1 MSSQPANSSTSSG
14 EQKKDEN
21 RDHATS
27 QFDTSLSQRDDD
39 SSDELTNS
47 NPDPEAFVGH
57 KESDSDSHQAGTDNE
72 DLERDA
78 VETYDPIPE
87 GGDELTR
94 YESSAALSRSLSR
107 RLTGADKL
115 IEEANNTD
123 EPLPK
128 MGGDRPYPPGLPDR
142 SPYAI
147 QFDGPLDPLHP
158 HNYSLIK
165 KIFFTASV
173 GLAALS
179 VSMGSAFFAESQEVI
194 MEKFHVGATT
204 ATLGTSLFVFGF
216 ASGPVIWGPLCELFG
231 RKTVM
236 VPSTFGYVCFS
247 FAVATAKDL
256 QTIMI
261 CRFFAGFVGAAPLVV
276 APAVM
281 ADLFSAKARGT
292 AIAVF
297 AMVLFGGPM
306 LAPILGGFTVKNPGL
321 GWRWTSYFCALIG
334 VLSFLMNTLVL
345 EETHHAIILTQKAEK
360 LRRRTGNWGIFAPHE
375 EVNLSFREIVEKNI
389 TRPIVML
396 VTEPI
401 LLLITIYNAFI
412 YGMLYL
418 FLTAIPLIFLG
429 NYRFSQGVAELPY
442 LAMLIGIFF
451 GGLTIIF
458 FEKRYNRAMDAN
470 GGKPVPEERLPPMM
484 VGSFFFAGGIFWLG
498 WAGDYADRVPWIVP
512 TLGAGFIGYGLILIF
527 LPCLNYI
534 IDCYLF
540 FAASALA
547 GNTFL
552 RSAFG
557 AVFPLFA
564 RQMFESMQIKWAS
577 TLLGCVAIVMIPVPF
592 LFYKYG
598 RRLRDKSKYAFVL

>member
-1 MSSQPANSSTSSG
+1 MSHEQENSTVAAVADNVADVHDEQQEQHFDHTNSSQ
-14 EQKKDEN
+14 K
-21 RDHATS
+21 
-27 QFDTSLSQRDDD
+27 DDD
-39 SSDELTNS
+39 SSDELTTT
-47 NPDPEAFVGH
+47 NPDTFVGNSSTH
-57 KESDSDSHQAGTDNE
+57 RTGTDDE
-72 DLERDA
+72 DLEKNDI
-78 VETYDPIPE
+78 EQYDPIPE
-87 GGDELTR
+87 GGDELSR
-94 YESSAALSRSLSR
+94 YESNAQLSRSLSR
-107 RLTGADKL
+107 KLTGADKL

-128 MGGDRPYPPGLPDR
+128 MGGDRPYPPALPDR
-142 SPYAI
+142 SPYAV

-158 HNYSLIK
+158 HNYPLWK
-165 KIFFTASV
+165 KILFTASV

-179 VSMGSAFFAESQEVI
+179 VSMGSAFFAEGQEQL
-194 MEKFHVGATT
+194 MEIYHIGSTT

-216 ASGPVIWGPLCELFG
+216 ASGPVIWGPLSELFG
-231 RKTVM
+231 RKVVM

-247 FAVATAKDL
+247 FAVATAKDI

-261 CRFFAGFVGAAPLVV
+261 CRFFAGFIGAAAIVV

-281 ADLFSAKARGT
+281 ADLYSAKARGT
-292 AIAVF
+292 AVAVF

-306 LAPILGGFTVKNPGL
+306 LAPILGGFTVKNSSL
-321 GWRWTSYFCALIG
+321 GWRWTSYFCGLIG
-334 VLSFLMNTLVL
+334 VLSFLMNTFIL
-345 EETHHAIILTQKAEK
+345 EETHHSIILVQKAEN

-375 EVNLSFREIVEKNI
+375 EVSLSFKEIVEKNI
-389 TRPIVML
+389 SRPLVML
-396 VTEPI
+396 ITEPI

-418 FLTAIPLIFLG
+418 FLTAIPLIFIG
-429 NYRFSQGVAELPY
+429 NYHFSQGVGELPY
-442 LAMLIGIFF
+442 LSMLIGISF
-451 GGLTIIF
+451 GGFTIIY
-458 FEKRYNRAMDAN
+458 FEKRYNLAMDNN

-484 VGSFFFAGGIFWLG
+484 VGSFFFAAGIFWLG
-498 WAGDYADRVPWIVP
+498 WAGDYADKVHWIVP

-564 RQMFESMQIKWAS
+564 RQMFDAMTIKWAS
-577 TLLGCVAIVMIPVPF
+577 TLLGCVAIAMIPVPF

-598 RRLRDKSKYAFVL
+598 RGLRDKSKFAFVL